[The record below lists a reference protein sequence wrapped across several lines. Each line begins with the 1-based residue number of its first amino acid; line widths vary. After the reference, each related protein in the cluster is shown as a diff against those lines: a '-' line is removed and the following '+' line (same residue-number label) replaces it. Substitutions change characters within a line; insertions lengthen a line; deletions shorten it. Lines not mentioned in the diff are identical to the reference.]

1 MIAREGVG
9 WEGLIGGVQT
19 KCYCFRII
27 VPLNEASTATVGPS
41 KVPKYHHDTLDD
53 TLELSIMALIR
64 ENPSIT
70 QRELSEQLVVSLPTI
85 KRAMAPMVEKQVLER
100 KGGKRF
106 GYWEIQGGK

>member
-1 MIAREGVG
+1 LIAREGVG

-41 KVPKYHHDTLDD
+41 KVPKYHHD

>member
-1 MIAREGVG
+1 
-9 WEGLIGGVQT
+9 
-19 KCYCFRII
+19 
-27 VPLNEASTATVGPS
+27 
-41 KVPKYHHDTLDD
+41 
-53 TLELSIMALIR
+53 MALIR